1 MIHEIGV
8 ELKAALAANGCP
20 IAVVDGPEYG
30 SSVLSPVER
39 VVIWRR
45 VRAAEPVVG
54 PKGAGRNPAHVFDR
68 HLAAM
73 IRIYARDARSGAA
86 HWEHLRRMDL
96 VYDKVL
102 FALQKVLRTRKNA
115 GFRVGDGEVVDL
127 EDAKGT
133 PVTTFA
139 VYEFPFTVP
148 RATDA
153 STYAGAAAT
162 EVDLGP
168 TGAVLTNVV
177 RISEQGDSTPDQQPA
192 CGA

>member
-20 IAVVDGPEYG
+20 LVVVDGPEYG
-30 SSVLSPVER
+30 ASVLSPVER
-39 VVIWRR
+39 VVIERDR
-45 VRAAEPVVG
+45 DRDEPVVG
-54 PKGAGRNPAHVFDR
+54 PKGAGRNPRHAFDR
-68 HLAAM
+68 VLAAKVT
-73 IRIYARDARSGAA
+73 IYARDTRSGAA
-86 HWEHLRRMDL
+86 HYEHERRADDL
-96 VYDKVL
+96 VDEVL
-102 FALQKVLRTRKNA
+102 VALQKVIRTRKNA
-115 GFRVGDGEVVDL
+115 GFGIGAGRWVTL

-139 VYEFPFTVP
+139 VYSIPFTVP
-148 RATDA
+148 RAVEA
-153 STYAGAAAT
+153 RTYAGAAAT